1 MQAEACVSAQ
11 LLKERMK
18 LDTLQFVIFP
28 SPHIT
33 DPILKRLLALLCESA
48 PVYYVTSR
56 PKEEFQ
62 EHSEPEELN
71 YVLRSALP
79 QLWNEN
85 TIAFVAHPYWVHAA
99 ASMHPRHII
108 TYEPAHLDESD
119 EGLYKACMQQ
129 LTAISSLVCSD
140 SEMKCLDWAFRGYAS
155 LLLQE
160 ESAVYDVLFQE
171 AIHELIRSETTSVH
185 RRQWSERAAYYESL
199 REQSGP
205 HETVSFLL
213 SVYMYLLEDKNAL
226 RYAEEAFLQAVMQG
240 RNNALITHYR
250 FLSAIQAQ
258 QGNLTQAVSTYG
270 ITAYSDADTNKYHSL
285 LQFMADGQ
293 GTTALFHIYRF
304 NDDYRAALSMLDLLS
319 EQNAR
324 HLSFQLYRETGRLE
338 KALGEVAA
346 SDLQTDQDRREFRI
360 LSGSVEAMRG
370 DRHTAIRLFMEAAE
384 SDEDVLVQI
393 IALDA
398 LDEKLRILEQ
408 GS

>member
-1 MQAEACVSAQ
+1 
-11 LLKERMK
+11 MK

-28 SPHIT
+28 PPNT
-33 DPILKRLLALLCESA
+33 ADPILKRLLALLCESA

-56 PKEEFQ
+56 SKVEFH
-62 EHSEPEELN
+62 EHSEPGQPAWPEALN
-71 YVLRSALP
+71 YVLRSELA

-85 TIAFVAHPYWVHAA
+85 TIAFVAHPYWVHAV
-99 ASMHPRHII
+99 ASLHPKHII
-108 TYEPAHLDESD
+108 TYESAHLDKSN
-119 EGLYKACMQQ
+119 EGLYIACMQQ
-129 LTAISSLVCSD
+129 LTALSQLICSA
-140 SEMKCLDWAFRGYAS
+140 SEMKCLDWSFRGFSA

-160 ESAVYDVLFQE
+160 ESTVYDVLFQE
-171 AIHELIRSETTSVH
+171 AVHELTGSSLTAVH

-213 SVYMYLLEDKNAL
+213 SVYMYLLEDKKSL

-250 FLSAIQAQ
+250 FISAIYAQ
-258 QGNLTQAVSTYG
+258 QGNLSQAVNTYG
-270 ITAYSDADTNKYHSL
+270 ITAYSDADMNKYHSL
-285 LQFMADGQ
+285 LQLMADGQ
-293 GTTALFHIYRF
+293 ETAALFHIYRF
-304 NDDYRAALSMLDLLS
+304 NDDYRAALSMLDLLP

-346 SDLQTDQDRREFRI
+346 SDLQTEQDRREFRI

-384 SDEDVLVQI
+384 SDEDALVQI
-393 IALDA
+393 LALDA
-398 LDEKLRILEQ
+398 LDEELRILEQ